1 MPDHT
6 LSSNISSTKIFPKF
20 LLPIEEFTLHQRR
33 KLEGALQL
41 HFTHWDHAEG
51 VFLLQCSE
59 VFFSLP
65 YCIPNHSF
73 LFRRKNQSCLMLF
86 FSSILQS
93 HPSRAVAFSKCGS
106 CCTRW
111 DRKDFSDHA
120 APSTVGSGNTITKNQ
135 GLRTEVKE
143 ISSVLELLLAAVNKC
158 DSRARQSSF
167 LDRVCLKEEW
177 IFSVLKSKRP
187 SVTSWCCFQ
196 RFFACAVLSVAVFIH
211 CSLCEL
217 KCWGSSWHASS
228 SASFWSEYL
237 VAIGT
242 KSKGHTPFK

>member
-1 MPDHT
+1 MPHA
-6 LSSNISSTKIFPKF
+6 F
-20 LLPIEEFTLHQRR
+20 LLKHSAKPSFTCCCILKVWFLLHQAGQKRFFWPCNTFHCGEWKHNHKKSR
-33 KLEGALQL
+33 IENWSEGN
-41 HFTHWDHAEG
+41 
-51 VFLLQCSE
+51 LLCSRTF
-59 VFFSLP
+59 V
-65 YCIPNHSF
+65 
-73 LFRRKNQSCLMLF
+73 
-86 FSSILQS
+86 SS
-93 HPSRAVAFSKCGS
+93 
-106 CCTRW
+106 
-111 DRKDFSDHA
+111 
-120 APSTVGSGNTITKNQ
+120 
-135 GLRTEVKE
+135 
-143 ISSVLELLLAAVNKC
+143 VNKC